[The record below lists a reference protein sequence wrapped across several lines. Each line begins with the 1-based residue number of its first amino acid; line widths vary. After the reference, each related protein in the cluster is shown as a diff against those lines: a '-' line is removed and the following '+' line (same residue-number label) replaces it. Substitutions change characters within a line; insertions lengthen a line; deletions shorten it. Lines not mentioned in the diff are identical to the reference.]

1 MEFEFAL
8 PLPIN
13 FSVGD
18 NNFENSK
25 QKYPRR
31 IKLFVPLDS
40 IDNFCNHLQAMK
52 NNPDFHKEGKVFDMQ
67 EGTSHMVQG
76 VNLWG
81 NGKKN
86 TFDQNEDDYGAYGTI
101 NPKMLE
107 EAKQMAES
115 SIKIEG
121 QDGFEVSRREDK
133 NVNFDANNYNM
144 NWDSEEIPF

>member
-31 IKLFVPLDS
+31 IKLFVPLDC
-40 IDNFCNHLQAMK
+40 IDNVCNHLQAMK

-67 EGTSHMVQG
+67 EGTSHMAQG

-107 EAKQMAES
+107 EAKTLNEIVAAQKQEEA
-115 SIKIEG
+115 IKEELSKPPKS
-121 QDGFEVSRREDK
+121 DYDMEWDK
-133 NVNFDANNYNM
+133 D
-144 NWDSEEIPF
+144 EIPF

>member
-8 PLPIN
+8 PLPVN
-13 FSVGD
+13 FTVGD

-67 EGTSHMVQG
+67 EGTSHMAQG

-86 TFDQNEDDYGAYGTI
+86 TFDQNEDDYGAFGTI

-107 EAKQMAES
+107 EAKVM
-115 SIKIEG
+115 IEAKLNE
-121 QDGFEVSRREDK
+121 QPTSEPPKSDYDMEWDK
-133 NVNFDANNYNM
+133 D
-144 NWDSEEIPF
+144 EIPF

>member
-31 IKLFVPLDS
+31 IKSFVPLDS

-52 NNPDFHKEGKVFDMQ
+52 NNPEFHKEGKVFDMQ
-67 EGTSHMVQG
+67 EGTSHMAQG

-107 EAKQMAES
+107 EAKTLNEIVAAQKEEEA
-115 SIKIEG
+115 IKEELSKPPKT
-121 QDGFEVSRREDK
+121 DYDMEWDK
-133 NVNFDANNYNM
+133 D
-144 NWDSEEIPF
+144 EIPF

>member
-31 IKLFVPLDS
+31 IKLFVPLDI

-67 EGTSHMVQG
+67 EGTSHMAQG

-86 TFDQNEDDYGAYGTI
+86 TYDQNEDDYGAFGTI

-107 EAKQMAES
+107 EAKTLNEMVAAQKEEEA
-115 SIKIEG
+115 IKEELSKPPKT
-121 QDGFEVSRREDK
+121 DYDMDWDK
-133 NVNFDANNYNM
+133 D
-144 NWDSEEIPF
+144 EIPF

>member
-40 IDNFCNHLQAMK
+40 IDNFFNHLQAMK
-52 NNPDFHKEGKVFDMQ
+52 YNPDFHKEGKVFDMQ
-67 EGTSHMVQG
+67 EGTSHMAQG

-107 EAKQMAES
+107 EAKTLNEMVAAQKEEEA
-115 SIKIEG
+115 IKEELSKPPKT
-121 QDGFEVSRREDK
+121 DYDMDWEVD
-133 NVNFDANNYNM
+133 
-144 NWDSEEIPF
+144 EIPF

>member
-1 MEFEFAL
+1 MSFKQFDPAKEFEFAL

-31 IKLFVPLDS
+31 IKLFVTLDS

-67 EGTSHMVQG
+67 EGTSHMAQG

-107 EAKQMAES
+107 EAKVM
-115 SIKIEG
+115 IEAKLNE
-121 QDGFEVSRREDK
+121 QPTSEPPKSDYDMEWDK
-133 NVNFDANNYNM
+133 D
-144 NWDSEEIPF
+144 EIPF

>member
-67 EGTSHMVQG
+67 EGTSHMAQG

-86 TFDQNEDDYGAYGTI
+86 TFDQNENDYGAYGTI

-107 EAKQMAES
+107 EAKTLNEMVAAQKEEEA
-115 SIKIEG
+115 IKEELSKPPKT
-121 QDGFEVSRREDK
+121 DYDMDWEVD
-133 NVNFDANNYNM
+133 
-144 NWDSEEIPF
+144 EIPF

>member
-31 IKLFVPLDS
+31 IKFFVPLDS

-52 NNPDFHKEGKVFDMQ
+52 NNPEFHKEGKVFDMQ
-67 EGTSHMVQG
+67 EGTSHMAQG

-107 EAKQMAES
+107 EAKTLNEIVAAQKEEEA
-115 SIKIEG
+115 IKEELSKPPKT
-121 QDGFEVSRREDK
+121 DYDMEWDK
-133 NVNFDANNYNM
+133 D
-144 NWDSEEIPF
+144 EIPF

>member
-1 MEFEFAL
+1 MSFKQFDPAKEFEFAL

-67 EGTSHMVQG
+67 EGTSHMAQG
-76 VNLWG
+76 INLWG

-86 TFDQNEDDYGAYGTI
+86 TYDKNEDDENRLFYVGATRTKEHLHI
-101 NPKMLE
+101 IRPKNY
-107 EAKQMAES
+107 
-115 SIKIEG
+115 
-121 QDGFEVSRREDK
+121 DK
-133 NVNFDANNYNM
+133 CFPM
-144 NWDSEEIPF
+144 EEIK